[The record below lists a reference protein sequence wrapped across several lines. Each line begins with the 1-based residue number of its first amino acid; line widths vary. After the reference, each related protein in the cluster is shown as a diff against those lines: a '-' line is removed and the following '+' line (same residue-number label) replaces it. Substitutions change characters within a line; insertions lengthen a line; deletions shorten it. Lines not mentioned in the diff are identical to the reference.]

1 MKLFFTL
8 GLLVLLSSP
17 AIAKDKGY
25 TGFTLDV
32 GVSGFFSPELVSAD
46 VKKIDADS
54 PAEKSGIK
62 VGDKLFAI
70 DGCKIPG
77 CPAKEGKKLISKQK
91 GELLPLTLQRADG
104 TEYSVSL
111 IVE

>member
-32 GVSGFFSPELVSAD
+32 GVSVFFSPELVSAD

-62 VGDKLFAI
+62 VGDKLIAI

>member
-46 VKKIDADS
+46 VKKIDEDS
-54 PAEKSGIK
+54 PAEKPGIK
-62 VGDKLFAI
+62 VGDKLIAI

-111 IVE
+111 LIE

>member
-1 MKLFFTL
+1 MKPLLILCLFF
-8 GLLVLLSSP
+8 LLSFG
-17 AIAKDKGY
+17 ANAEEKGY

-46 VKKIDADS
+46 VKKIDAGS
-54 PAEKSGIK
+54 PAEKAGIK
-62 VGDKLFAI
+62 VGDKLIAI

-91 GELLPLTLQRADG
+91 GEQLPLVLQRADG
-104 TEYSVSL
+104 TEYSVNVL
-111 IVE
+111 VE